1 MSRTIF
7 TRLSA
12 LLLTLAGA
20 WTAYTFQ
27 GKQAAAPAAKAPPAP
42 LVLNKVADDLYMI
55 EGSGGN
61 STVYVTDEGVIL
73 VDDKFDQNFD
83 EIMANIKKVT
93 NQPLKYVINTHTHGD
108 HTGSNAKMLPIAE
121 IIAHKNTRANMI
133 KGKQPG
139 PPRLSFADQ
148 FEINLGGKQ
157 VLMRYYGRGHT
168 NGDIGVLFP
177 ARSVFATGDMGAN
190 NGPNPDFANGGS
202 IKEWAATLDG
212 MLKENFQTVIPGHG
226 PVSPR
231 QYLVDYRARTVQIQ
245 TRVSTMVREGKNKE
259 AITQALMTEFMVP
272 MNHAIIN
279 RLDGMMDEL
288 K

>member
-1 MSRTIF
+1 MTRTILV
-7 TRLSA
+7 RLSA
-12 LLLTLAGA
+12 LLLTLGAA

-27 GKQAAAPAAKAPPAP
+27 GKQAAPAAKEPPPP
-42 LVLNKVADDLYMI
+42 LNLIKVADDLYMI

-61 STVYVTDEGVIL
+61 SVVYVTDEGVIL

-93 NQPLKYVINTHTHGD
+93 TQPLKYVINTHSHGD

-121 IIAHKNTRANMI
+121 VIAHKNTRANMV

-139 PPRLSFADQ
+139 LQRVVFAD
-148 FEINLGGKQ
+148 ELELNLGGKTVQ
-157 VLMRYYGRGHT
+157 ARYYGRGHT
-168 NGDIGVLFP
+168 SGDIAVYFP
-177 ARSVFATGDMGAN
+177 AHKSLATGDMGAN
-190 NGPNPDFANGGS
+190 NGPNPDYANGGS

-212 MLKENFQTVIPGHG
+212 MLKLDIQTVIPGHG

-245 TRVSTMVREGKNKE
+245 TRVSTMVRERKSKE
-259 AITQALMTEFMVP
+259 TITQALMTEFNVP
-272 MNHAIIN
+272 MTHAIIN